1 MNAVKNSE
9 IVETDLLVIGGGIN
23 GVGVARDAAGRGLRV
38 FLCEKDDLAQH
49 TSSASTKLIHGGLR
63 YLELYD
69 FKLVRHALQE
79 REVLMRSAPHII
91 HPLRFVLPHHREL
104 RPKWMIR
111 LGLFIYDHL
120 GGRKLL
126 PASHGVDLNS
136 HPAGGALKSE
146 FTKGFEYS
154 DCWVHD
160 ARLVVLTAMDAEA
173 RGARIETHTECI
185 ELKRFDDH
193 WLATLRHS
201 DSGNTMR
208 VKADAVIN
216 AAGPW
221 VERVLNLGVDL
232 TDQHGVRFVKGSHVV
247 VPKLFDHPYAYIFQ
261 NADGRIL
268 FAIPFE
274 DEYTLLGTTDLE
286 VSDLP
291 EQAKITPDETAYIC
305 QAVSEYF
312 DTTVSPDD
320 AVWSYSGVRPLYDD
334 AASNA
339 SKVTRDYN
347 LHLDTQAAPIISI
360 YGGKITTFRRLAEE
374 VLDLLSSA
382 YEVAGQ
388 AWTEESHLPGGD
400 IANADLSVFTSMCIK
415 LYPWM
420 DRKLLK
426 AYAVRYG
433 TRISLLLEGCCCVE
447 DLGQRF
453 VDGLY
458 EREVHYLMDHEYA
471 CNAEDVL
478 WRRTKEGLHASQTEV
493 KALDQWM
500 ITQGNVLEK
509 ASVCP

>member
-1 MNAVKNSE
+1 MGCEQETEV
-9 IVETDLLVIGGGIN
+9 VETDLLVIGGGIN

-38 FLCEKDDLAQH
+38 LLCEKDDLAQH

-111 LGLFIYDHL
+111 IGLFIYDHL

-126 PASHGVDLNS
+126 PSSNGLNLTQ
-136 HPAGGALKSE
+136 HETGKPLKQAFSA
-146 FTKGFEYS
+146 GFEYS

-173 RGARIETHTECI
+173 RGARIETHTECVAL
-185 ELKRFDDH
+185 ERSEKH
-193 WLATLRHS
+193 WHATLEQ
-201 DSGNTMR
+201 SGKQIR

-221 VERVLNLGVDL
+221 VERVLNLGIGD
-232 TDQHGVRFVKGSHVV
+232 DNRHGVRFVKGSHVV

-261 NADGRIL
+261 NGDGRVL

-274 DEYTLLGTTDLE
+274 DRYTLLGTTDIE
-286 VSDLP
+286 VNDLP
-291 EQAKITPDETAYIC
+291 GEARITPDETEYIC
-305 QAVSEYF
+305 DAVSQYF
-312 DTTVSPDD
+312 EKPVSSSDV
-320 AVWSYSGVRPLYDD
+320 VWSYSGVRPLYDD
-334 AASNA
+334 AASSA

-347 LHLDTQAAPIISI
+347 LHLNTDGAPVISI
-360 YGGKITTFRRLAEE
+360 YGGKITTYRRLAEE
-374 VLDLLSSA
+374 VLDLLSGA
-382 YEVAGQ
+382 YSVPGQ

-400 IANADLSVFTSMCIK
+400 IANADLNVFTSLCYK

-420 DRKLLK
+420 ERKILK
-426 AYAVRYG
+426 DYTVRYG
-433 TRISLLLEGCCCVE
+433 TRVSILLEGCNCAE
-447 DLGQRF
+447 DLGRSF
-453 VDGLY
+453 AEGLY
-458 EREVHYLMDHEYA
+458 QKEVEYLIQHEYA
-471 CNAEDVL
+471 RSAEDIL
-478 WRRTKEGLHASQTEV
+478 WRRTKSGLQASEQEVAQLDAWIADYITDLEG
-493 KALDQWM
+493 
-500 ITQGNVLEK
+500 
-509 ASVCP
+509 